1 MNRTTV
7 EGPEAAER
15 GVQVG
20 GGRGAGAVVVL
31 TGPPGAGKST
41 VSPLLADVLHPSV
54 HLHTDDFWA
63 AIRRGYVAP
72 YLPHAHRQNATVLT
86 VIAQAAF
93 GFATGGYQ
101 VVVDGVVGPWFL
113 DAFRREARATGAAL
127 HYVVL
132 RPDLDTTLHRAT
144 GRGPDALTDPDP
156 VRSLHGQF
164 ADLGPLERH
173 ALDSSALDAP
183 TTAGTV
189 LDGLRR
195 GAYLLG
201 W

>member
-1 MNRTTV
+1 MNTTS
-7 EGPEAAER
+7 EGGPELTGRAA
-15 GVQVG
+15 QLG
-20 GGRGAGAVVVL
+20 GGRGAGGVVVL

-41 VSPLLADVLHPSV
+41 VSPLLADALYPSV
-54 HLHTDDFWA
+54 HLHTDDFWG
-63 AIRRGYVAP
+63 AIRQGFVPP
-72 YLPHAHRQNATVLT
+72 YLPHAHRQNTTVLT

-113 DAFRREARATGAAL
+113 DAFRREARATGAPL

-132 RPDLDTTLHRAT
+132 RPDLETTLHRAT
-144 GRGPDALTDPDP
+144 GRGPGALTDPEP
-156 VRSLHGQF
+156 VRALHGQF
-164 ADLGPLERH
+164 AELGDLERNV
-173 ALDSSALDAP
+173 LDSSGLDP
-183 TTAGTV
+183 QTTAKTV
-189 LDGLRR
+189 LGCLLR